1 MPLIANIVGLVT
13 CLLRSV
19 WVLILSNSYHFAV
32 RHSSIE
38 NGRFSLSDLICAL
51 TFGFFLLL
59 CILFILLF
67 IYTLC
72 VYLLLDFFNLIKGP
86 EGTVCFVVVAHN
98 MEEKMLQWH
107 KFVAKFHVYAKVW
120 NKFWGMVQVT
130 LYWSETYEPPCLKFF
145 SPH

>member
-72 VYLLLDFFNLIKGP
+72 VYLLLDFLTWSKDQKGLYVLWSLLIIWKRKCYSGTNLLLNFMFMPKY
-86 EGTVCFVVVAHN
+86 GTNSGEWFKWLFTEVKHMN
-98 MEEKMLQWH
+98 H
-107 KFVAKFHVYAKVW
+107 HV
-120 NKFWGMVQVT
+120 
-130 LYWSETYEPPCLKFF
+130 
-145 SPH
+145 